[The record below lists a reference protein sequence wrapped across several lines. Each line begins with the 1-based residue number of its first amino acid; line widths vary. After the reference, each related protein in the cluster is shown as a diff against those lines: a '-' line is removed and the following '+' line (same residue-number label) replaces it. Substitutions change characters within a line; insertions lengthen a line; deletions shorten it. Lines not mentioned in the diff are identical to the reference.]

1 MNKPIVIPDKLKN
14 AIGVFFDKGSIKPSE
29 APLFLSI
36 AAFQEMY
43 IKGITIGLNKIDERV
58 VKILKDSIRL
68 EFKKLLIEMN
78 KISFN
83 ENYNML
89 RYNKPT
95 LRLVYDDINSDK
107 LFERINSILVQE
119 NDLNYE
125 KVLSLFLSKK
135 IGVGLEVDLKK
146 LKKVKDLSSI
156 LNLIQQETKGV
167 SVQRLI
173 DAGEFVEGVKFFEV
187 NPYEEYIPKNKS
199 ITLMCVCMNKNIE
212 SFILK
217 HTINLARKD
226 LVYLY
231 KGKDLTKGLN
241 ENDDINIGIKINK
254 VYNMEYGQKAYINL
268 E

>member
-1 MNKPIVIPDKLKN
+1 MNKPVVIPQKLKN
-14 AIGVFFDKGSIKPSE
+14 TVGDFFEKGGIKPSE

-43 IKGITIGLNKIDERV
+43 VKGITLGLNQIDERV
-58 VKILKDSIRL
+58 IKILKDSIIL
-68 EFKKLLIEMN
+68 EFKKLLIEIED
-78 KISFN
+78 ISFN
-83 ENYNML
+83 ENYNTL

-95 LRLVYDDINSDK
+95 LRLVYKDIENDK
-107 LFERINSILVQE
+107 LFERINNILIQE

-125 KVLSLFLSKK
+125 KVMALFLTKK
-135 IGVGLEVDLKK
+135 IGIGLEIDLRK
-146 LKKVKDLSSI
+146 LKKVKDLSYI
-156 LNLIQQETKGV
+156 FNLIQQETKGV

-173 DAGEFVEGVKFFEV
+173 DAGEFIEGVRFFEV
-187 NPYEEYIPKNKS
+187 NPYEEYKPRNKS
-199 ITLMCVCMNKNIE
+199 ITLMCICINKNIE

-231 KGKDLTKGLN
+231 KEKDLTKGLN
-241 ENDDINIGIKINK
+241 ENRDIIIGIKINK
-254 VYNMEYGQKAYINL
+254 VYNMEYGQRAYINL

>member
-14 AIGVFFDKGSIKPSE
+14 TVGVFLNKGDIKPSE
-29 APLFLSI
+29 APLLLSL

-43 IKGITIGLNKIDERV
+43 IKDITVGLNEIDQRII
-58 VKILKDSIRL
+58 KILKDSIRL
-68 EFKKLLIEMN
+68 EFKKILIEVED
-78 KISFN
+78 ISFN
-83 ENYNML
+83 ENYNTL

-95 LRLVYDDINSDK
+95 LRLVYNDIENDK
-107 LFERINSILVQE
+107 IFERINSILIQE
-119 NDLNYE
+119 NDIDYE

-135 IGVGLEVDLKK
+135 IGIGLEIDLKN

-156 LNLIQQETKGV
+156 FNLIQQETKGV

-173 DAGEFVEGVKFFEV
+173 DAGEFIEGVRFFEV
-187 NPYEEYIPKNKS
+187 NPYEAYISKNKS
-199 ITLMCVCMNKNIE
+199 ITLMCICMNKNIE

-217 HTINLARKD
+217 HTINLARKE

-231 KGKDLTKGLN
+231 KGKDPTKGLN
-241 ENDDINIGIKINK
+241 ENGDIIIGIKMNK

>member
-1 MNKPIVIPDKLKN
+1 MNKPIVIPEKLKN
-14 AIGVFFDKGSIKPSE
+14 AVGVFFDKGDIKPSE
-29 APLFLSI
+29 APLLLSLV
-36 AAFQEMY
+36 AFQEMY
-43 IKGITIGLNKIDERV
+43 IKNITLGSNEIDERV
-58 VKILKDSIRL
+58 IKILKDAIKL
-68 EFKKLLIEMN
+68 EFKKILIEVED
-78 KISFN
+78 ISFN
-83 ENYNML
+83 ENYNNL

-95 LRLVYDDINSDK
+95 LRLVYKNIENDK
-107 LFERINSILVQE
+107 LFERINNILVQE
-119 NDLNYE
+119 NDVDYI

-135 IGVGLEVDLKK
+135 IGIGLEIDLNK

-156 LNLIQQETKGV
+156 FDLIQQETKGV

-173 DAGEFVEGVKFFEV
+173 DAGEFIDGVRFFEV
-187 NPYEEYIPKNKS
+187 NPYEEYIPKSKS
-199 ITLMCVCMNKNIE
+199 ITLICVCMKKNIE

-217 HTINLARKD
+217 HTISLARKD

-241 ENDDINIGIKINK
+241 ENGDIIIGIKMNK